1 MAKSDRD
8 AASTVKSFLS
18 RVKKKSGDDVDVDAS
33 LFTEGIGLD
42 SLDVAEL
49 SAVLEDEFGE
59 DPFSVGQMPGTIAE
73 IAAFYNEKP
82 VADA

>member
-1 MAKSDRD
+1 VAKSDRD

-18 RVKKKSGDDVDVDAS
+18 RVKKKSGDDVDLDTS
-33 LFTEGIGLD
+33 LYSEGIGLD

-59 DPFSVGQMPGTIAE
+59 DPFSVGQMPETIAE
-73 IAAFYNEKP
+73 IAAFYQKP
-82 VADA
+82 AADA